1 MHKVYKSAES
11 FREALHQRLIKR
23 ASECN
28 RDVQELMK
36 KVAFDRFL
44 CRLFNKPD
52 CPWFFERR
60 ICFRNVL

>member
-44 CRLFNKPD
+44 
-52 CPWFFERR
+52 
-60 ICFRNVL
+60 